1 LQQELTAEESFY
13 AGRRSQTGATGTGDS
28 QYMQKDLN
36 HRRGKRHSTLTK
48 HQNQVSRLASAAAA
62 LIGELLCSIAV
73 YRMQHSR
80 SLFIHRRWS
89 IETDR
94 KKEKGNEEKRKESHR
109 IKENDLCKGVG

>member
-1 LQQELTAEESFY
+1 
-13 AGRRSQTGATGTGDS
+13 
-28 QYMQKDLN
+28 
-36 HRRGKRHSTLTK
+36 
-48 HQNQVSRLASAAAA
+48 
-62 LIGELLCSIAV
+62 
-73 YRMQHSR
+73 MQHSR